1 LARAEKSLVI
11 VESPAKARTI
21 AAFLPAG
28 FQVEASIGH
37 IRDLPNSA
45 QEIPAKM
52 KKEPWARLGIDVQN
66 DFEPL
71 YVVPAEKKKQVQKLK
86 DALEGATMLYL
97 ATDEDREGESISWHL
112 TQVLN
117 PKIPQRRL
125 VFHEITREA
134 IAEALRNPRQ
144 LDDRLVK
151 AQETRRILDRLYG
164 YEISPILW
172 RKIKPRLS
180 AGRVQSVAVRLV
192 VERARQRQRFVR
204 STFWDLR
211 ATFATRAGE
220 AFEAE
225 LVTLD
230 GQRLVSGRDFDPAT
244 GELRKSNEALR
255 LLEESGARALA
266 QAFLDARW
274 KVDDVEEKPYATSP
288 SPPFTT
294 STLQQEA
301 NRKLRFGS
309 RRTMQLAQRLYE
321 NGHITYMR
329 TDSTTLADS
338 AVTSIREAIRT
349 SYGPEFLS
357 REPRQYQT
365 KVKNAQEAHEAI
377 RPSSQFELP
386 RDLERTLERDEFR
399 LYELI
404 WKRTMACQMAEARG
418 HRIAVRVRGDVQ
430 PTGRAA
436 EASVR
441 QPGAG
446 AGPADGEAGGAP
458 SATTAVFQARGK
470 TIEFPGFLRAYAE
483 GSDDPESELAE
494 QEVLLPRVAT
504 GDPVEARRL
513 EPRDHTT
520 QPPARYTEASLI
532 KELEARGI
540 GRPSTYA
547 SIIETIQQ
555 REYVVKQQNALVP
568 TFTAFAVVNLL
579 QKHFPD
585 LVDFDFTARMEDD
598 LDAISLGVKD
608 SVPYLKEFYFGD
620 HDRTGLHALTQ
631 QEIDAR
637 DSCTIRL
644 DGSAD
649 DGNQVTVRVG
659 RYGPYLERG
668 DQRAPIPDDLPPDE
682 LDLERALELLEHP
695 SGPREL
701 GADPGSGKPVFLKTG
716 RFGPYVQLGEA
727 EASAT
732 AARKTKDDDKPK
744 MKSLLPGMTPDTVT
758 IEQALQLLSLP
769 REIGVDPESGET
781 VVADYGRY
789 GPYLKR
795 GADTRSL
802 DRTEDVF
809 EIGLEAALLKL
820 REPKPTRRRGPAV
833 LRELGADSAGN
844 VVRLMDGRYG
854 PYVTDGT
861 TNASLPRGGDPATVT
876 IEAALELLEA
886 RRAAG
891 PPKKRAVKRAAPK
904 RKKAAAAK
912 RPRPG

>member
-1 LARAEKSLVI
+1 MGYSARFGSGGNSGPRGRRLARAEKSLVI

-37 IRDLPNSA
+37 IRDLPTSA
-45 QEIPAKM
+45 KEIPAKV
-52 KKEPWARLGIDVQN
+52 KKEPWARLGIDVEN
-66 DFEPL
+66 DFQPC

-112 TQVLN
+112 AQVLN

-134 IAEALRNPRQ
+134 IAAALEHPRD
-144 LDDRLVK
+144 LDERLVK

-164 YEISPILW
+164 YEVSPILW

-204 STFWDLR
+204 STYWDLR
-211 ATFATRAGE
+211 ATFATAAGE
-220 AFEAE
+220 TFEAE

-244 GELRKSNEALR
+244 GELKRANEALR

-266 QAFLDARW
+266 EAFLAARFR
-274 KVDDVEEKPYATSP
+274 VDDVEEKPYTTSP

-309 RRTMQLAQRLYE
+309 RRTMQIAQRLYE

-329 TDSTTLADS
+329 TDSTSLADS
-338 AVTSIREAIRT
+338 AVKSIREAISW
-349 SYGPEFLS
+349 SYGAEYLS

-377 RPSSQFELP
+377 RPSSVFELP
-386 RDLERTLERDEFR
+386 RELERSLERDEFR

-418 HRIAVRVRGDVQ
+418 HRISVRVRGDVA
-430 PTGRAA
+430 PSVAPDAA
-436 EASVR
+436 S
-441 QPGAG
+441 
-446 AGPADGEAGGAP
+446 GAP
-458 SATTAVFQARGK
+458 STATAIFQARGK

-483 GSDDPESELAE
+483 GSDDPDSELAE

-504 GDPVEARRL
+504 GERVEARRL

-520 QPPARYTEASLI
+520 QPPPRYTEASLI

-555 REYVVKQQNALVP
+555 REYVIKQQNALVP

-579 QKHFPD
+579 QKHFSD

-598 LDAISLGVKD
+598 LDAISLGAKD

-620 HDRTGLHALTQ
+620 KDHTGLHALTL

-637 DSCTIRL
+637 DSCTIQL
-644 DGSAD
+644 DGAQAD
-649 DGNQVTVRVG
+649 GDPVTVRVG

-668 DQRAPIPDDLPPDE
+668 EQRAPIPDDLPPDE
-682 LDLERALELLEHP
+682 LDLARALELLEHP

-701 GADPGSGKPVFLKTG
+701 GAEPASGKLVFLKTG

-727 EASAT
+727 EG
-732 AARKTKDDDKPK
+732 DEKPK

-758 IEQALQLLSLP
+758 LEQAVQLLALP
-769 REIGVDPESGET
+769 REIGVDPDSGET

-795 GADTRSL
+795 GTDTRSL
-802 DRTEDVF
+802 ERTEDVF
-809 EIGLEAALLKL
+809 EIELEAALAKL
-820 REPKPTRRRGPAV
+820 REPKANPRRGPAV
-833 LRELGADSAGN
+833 VRELGADPAGTA
-844 VVRLMDGRYG
+844 VRLMEGRYG

-861 TNASLPRGGDPATVT
+861 TNASLPRGSDPTVLT
-876 IEAALELLEA
+876 IEGALELLEA

-891 PPKKRAVKRAAPK
+891 PPKKRAVKRAPAK
-904 RKKAAAAK
+904 RKTSAAK
-912 RPRPG
+912 KPRRG

>member
-37 IRDLPNSA
+37 IRDLPTSA

-52 KKEPWARLGIDVQN
+52 KKEPWARLGIDVHN
-66 DFEPL
+66 DFQPL
-71 YVVPAEKKKQVQKLK
+71 YVVPAAKKKQVQKLK
-86 DALEGATMLYL
+86 EALEGATMLYL

-112 TQVLN
+112 AQVLD

-134 IAEALRNPRQ
+134 IAAALEHPRE
-144 LDDRLVK
+144 LDERLVK

-164 YEISPILW
+164 YEVSPILW

-220 AFEAE
+220 TFEAE

-244 GELRKSNEALR
+244 GELKRGSEALR
-255 LLEESGARALA
+255 LLEESGARELA
-266 QAFLDARW
+266 QRFLAADW
-274 KVDDVEEKPYATSP
+274 KVDDVEEKPYTTSP
-288 SPPFTT
+288 APPFTT

-309 RRTMQLAQRLYE
+309 RRTMQIAQRLYE

-338 AVTSIREAIRT
+338 AVKSIREAIRS
-349 SYGPEFLS
+349 SYGEEYLS
-357 REPRQYQT
+357 RQPRQYQT

-377 RPSSQFELP
+377 RPSSVFELP
-386 RDLERTLERDEFR
+386 RELERSLERDEFR

-418 HRIAVRVRGDVQ
+418 HRIAVRVRGEVTPAVA
-430 PTGRAA
+430 PTEAPAA
-436 EASVR
+436 A
-441 QPGAG
+441 A
-446 AGPADGEAGGAP
+446 AI
-458 SATTAVFQARGK
+458 FQARGK

-504 GDPVEARRL
+504 GDEVEARRL

-520 QPPARYTEASLI
+520 QPPPRYTEASLI
-532 KELEARGI
+532 KELEERGI

-555 REYVVKQQNALVP
+555 REYVIKQANALVP

-579 QKHFPD
+579 QKHFSD

-598 LDAISLGVKD
+598 LDAISLGAKD

-620 HDRTGLHALTQ
+620 HDRTGLHALTL

-637 DSCTIRL
+637 DSCTIPL
-644 DGSAD
+644 DGAQAD
-649 DGNQVTVRVG
+649 GEQVTVRVG

-668 DQRAPIPDDLPPDE
+668 EQRAPIPDDLPPDE
-682 LDLERALELLEHP
+682 LDLARALELLEHP

-701 GADPGSGKPVFLKTG
+701 GADPASGKPVFLKTG
-716 RFGPYVQLGEA
+716 RFGPYVQLGEP
-727 EASAT
+727 EG
-732 AARKTKDDDKPK
+732 DEKPK

-758 IEQALQLLSLP
+758 LEQAVQLLALP
-769 REIGVDPESGET
+769 REVGSDPESGET

-795 GADTRSL
+795 GSDTRSL

-809 EIGLEAALLKL
+809 EIELEAALAKL
-820 REPKPTRRRGPAV
+820 REPKAMRRRGPAV
-833 LRELGADSAGN
+833 VRELGADPAGTA
-844 VVRLMDGRYG
+844 VRLMEGRYG

-861 TNASLPRGGDPATVT
+861 TNASLPRGSDPAALT

-891 PPKKRAVKRAAPK
+891 PPKKRAVKRAPAK
-904 RKKAAAAK
+904 RKTSAAK
-912 RPRPG
+912 KPRRG

>member
-21 AAFLPAG
+21 AAFLPEG

-45 QEIPAKM
+45 AEIPAKE
-52 KKEPWARLGIDVQN
+52 KSKPWARLGIDVEN
-66 DFEPL
+66 DFQPL
-71 YVVPAEKKKQVQKLK
+71 YIVPAEKKKQVQKLK
-86 DALEGATMLYL
+86 QALDEADMLYL

-112 TQVLN
+112 AQVLK
-117 PKIPQRRL
+117 PRVPQRRL

-134 IAEALRNPRQ
+134 IQAALRNPRE
-144 LDDRLVK
+144 LDERLVK
-151 AQETRRILDRLYG
+151 AQEARRILDRLYG

-172 RKIKPRLS
+172 RKIRPRLS

-211 ATFATRAGE
+211 ATFATDGGE
-220 AFEAE
+220 TFEAD

-230 GQRLVSGRDFDPAT
+230 GQRLVAGRDFDPAT
-244 GELRKSNEALR
+244 GELKPGSGATADGDDAIDAAKTPR
-255 LLEESGARALA
+255 LLLEDEARSLVERLRSAE
-266 QAFLDARW
+266 FR
-274 KVDDVEEKPYATSP
+274 VDGVEEKPYTTYP

-309 RRTMQLAQRLYE
+309 RRTMQIAQRLYE

-338 AVTSIREAIRT
+338 AVAHIRDAIKS
-349 SYGPEFLS
+349 SYGADYLS
-357 REPRQYQT
+357 RQPRQYQT

-377 RPSSQFELP
+377 RPSSVFETP
-386 RDLERTLERDEFR
+386 AQLERQLDPDERR
-399 LYELI
+399 LYDLI

-418 HRIAVRVRGDVQ
+418 HRISVKVANHDST
-430 PTGRAA
+430 PRAI
-436 EASVR
+436 
-441 QPGAG
+441 
-446 AGPADGEAGGAP
+446 
-458 SATTAVFQARGK
+458 FQARGK

-494 QEVLLPRVAT
+494 QEVLLPRVAR
-504 GDPVEARRL
+504 DDRLEARRL

-520 QPPARYTEASLI
+520 QPPPRYTEASLI
-532 KELEARGI
+532 KELETRGI

-555 REYVVKQQNALVP
+555 REYVIKQGNALVP
-568 TFTAFAVVNLL
+568 TFTAFAVVKLL

-598 LDAISLGVKD
+598 LDAISTGDRD
-608 SVPYLKEFYFGD
+608 SVPYLKEFYFGEG
-620 HDRTGLHALTQ
+620 DRTGLHELTQ

-637 DSCTIRL
+637 DSCTIPL
-644 DGSAD
+644 DGNDNEAAND
-649 DGNQVTVRVG
+649 AQVTVRVG

-668 DQRAPIPDDLPPDE
+668 DQRAAIPEDLPPDE
-682 LDLERALELLEHP
+682 LDLERALELLEHG

-701 GADPGSGKPVFLKTG
+701 GVDPATGKSVLLRSG
-716 RFGPYVQLGEA
+716 RFGPYVQLGEP
-727 EASAT
+727 EG
-732 AARKTKDDDKPK
+732 DDKPK
-744 MKSLLPGMTPDTVT
+744 MKSLLPGMTPADVT
-758 IEQALQLLSLP
+758 LDQAVRLLSLP
-769 REIGVDPESGET
+769 REVGVDPETGET

-795 GADTRSL
+795 GSETRSL
-802 DRTEDVF
+802 DRPEDVF
-809 EIGLEAALLKL
+809 EVGLEAAIQKL
-820 REPKPTRRRGPAV
+820 REPKPNRRRGPTA
-833 LRELGADSAGN
+833 LKELGPDPAGN
-844 VVRLMDGRYG
+844 TIKLMAGRYG

-861 TNASLPRGGDPATVT
+861 TNASLPRGADPGAVTV
-876 IEAALELLEA
+876 ESALELLEA

-891 PPKKRAVKRAAPK
+891 PRPKRAPRRRAATGA
-904 RKKAAAAK
+904 KKSKAAK
-912 RPRPG
+912 RRPKT